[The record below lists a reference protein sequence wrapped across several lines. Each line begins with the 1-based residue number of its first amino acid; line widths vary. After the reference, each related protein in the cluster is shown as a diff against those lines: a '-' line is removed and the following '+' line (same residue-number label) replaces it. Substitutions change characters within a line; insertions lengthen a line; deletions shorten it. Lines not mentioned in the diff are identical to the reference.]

1 MLDTKQHNI
10 ILQNNS
16 KKTLN
21 KYLTLN
27 REINNTKIYIY
38 IYILYK
44 YVTHQYNYNT

>member
-16 KKTLN
+16 NKTLN

-27 REINNTKIYIY
+27 KEINNTNIYIY
-38 IYILYK
+38 IFILNINK
-44 YVTHQYNYNT
+44 